1 MPHFR
6 ISEAAQLLSVSADT
20 IRRWVDSGRLE
31 LAQSVGQG
39 QGPQAVDGASLAQL
53 AVDLAQEFRD
63 ERGSSV
69 SARNRI
75 VGIVTRVEIQGLAAI
90 IEIQSGQNHIVSMIT
105 ADSARL
111 LELEVGS
118 RAIASVKSTD
128 VVIEKG

>member
-6 ISEAAQLLSVSADT
+6 ISEAAALLNVSDDT
-20 IRRWVDSGRLE
+20 VRRWVESGRLTSSSE
-31 LAQSVGQG
+31 
-39 QGPQAVDGASLAQL
+39 QGPQGVDGASLARVAVEL
-53 AVDLAQEFRD
+53 AKEFRD

-75 VGIVTRVEIQGLAAI
+75 VGIVTRIEIQGLAAI

-105 ADSARL
+105 ADAARS

-128 VVIEKG
+128 VVIEKA

>member
-6 ISEAAQLLSVSADT
+6 ISEAAQLLSVSDDT
-20 IRRWVDSGRLE
+20 IRRWVDSGRLKP
-31 LAQSVGQG
+31 ATGPQQG

-53 AVDLAQEFRD
+53 ALDLAQEFKD

-75 VGIVTRVEIQGLAAI
+75 VGIVTRIEIQGLAAI

-105 ADSARL
+105 ADAARAL
-111 LELEVGS
+111 ALEVGS
-118 RAIASVKSTD
+118 KAIASVKSTD